1 MVKKPTL
8 AKKIFGENAHMQ
20 GSKKVPMPQTK
31 EYGTGAKYKKP
42 PMGKRSK

>member
-1 MVKKPTL
+1 MVKKQAL

-20 GSKKVPMPQTK
+20 GSKDVPMKQVK

-42 PMGKRSK
+42 PVGKRGK